1 MNTNNSLSSN
11 SISKKRE
18 RLEKGKRLNAHT
30 YKKLFQ
36 IAGQKMKEVSQG
48 DDHITTSDASKEVD
62 EIIVMKSCSDPKQ
75 EKHSAEL
82 AEFQFKVTPKAR
94 DQDHVLPYVNKL
106 RDFWH
111 RGHNSVFFDGQDRII
126 KVVFFV
132 LSILDKVKQPFLI
145 LTSSSALSLWESEF
159 SKWMNSTNFVTYKEN
174 KDLRE
179 SVTSSEF
186 YNENGSIKFQVILS
200 SPDVIIEGFEKIGHI
215 KWELIVIDECQR
227 NIISKHFM
235 EIKTLATDMKLVTV
249 TSETVNYQN
258 ILSILDSK
266 YEDMHMDMDADVD
279 TNALKEKLSPFVAFE
294 CKFNA
299 SEIEEYWVPVHLSNI
314 QIEQYCSLLNSNFEV
329 LTSSVRNSSSL
340 NDILT
345 QTQKCCDHPYLVDPD
360 LRKSLKTNAPI
371 DRLDAEIEASGKL
384 QLLDKLLLEIKRRR
398 LRVLV
403 LFQSVV
409 SSEKITIGDILE
421 DLVDR
426 RFGQDSY
433 VRIQPKILSAS
444 KRKEAVN
451 MFNNINS
458 ETFVCLLDYHDCQP
472 TIRLSSVDLVI
483 LFNSD
488 WNPSNDL
495 KDLHKLTL
503 EIDPHSNPLR
513 IFRLYSSFTI
523 EEKSLILSKQGT
535 ITYRVNYNTCH
546 RLLAWGASYLFNNK
560 DPESKSK
567 SKSKSDTCVDDLV
580 HELLNKTGN
589 INRLKSL
596 FISKAPIHEGVYSKN
611 ILLIGETEPHTKES
625 CSNLSENEPNVFW
638 SNLFKESQHIN
649 PQGKSSSRF
658 SRRVKKSF
666 RHPWYWFGDFET
678 ESESD
683 IENIEKKTIKS
694 HFVKKKLRSKRKSR
708 GVSKRA
714 GKLPTVT
721 STCISDPIPSISS
734 TNNVAQCTN
743 NQPPLPPVSDKSS
756 ITTPL
761 ETELENIK
769 KEREEVTKLHQ
780 EKKSKLVSDCEKEM
794 LEIRK
799 KYDALI
805 DESEMCLTKKMKVLE
820 DYYDLVYANKVL
832 AETVE
837 KTCDDHYNEEKT
849 EKVRIVEIPASTLIQ
864 SDTDV

>member
-1 MNTNNSLSSN
+1 MNTNNSVPSDSM
-11 SISKKRE
+11 SKKRE

-48 DDHITTSDASKEVD
+48 DDHITTSDASKKVD
-62 EIIVMKSCSDPKQ
+62 EIIVMKSCSDPKH

-82 AEFQFKVTPKAR
+82 AEFQFEVTPKAR

-111 RGHNSVFFDGQDRII
+111 RGHNSVFFDGQ
-126 KVVFFV
+126 
-132 LSILDKVKQPFLI
+132 
-145 LTSSSALSLWESEF
+145 
-159 SKWMNSTNFVTYKEN
+159 N

-329 LTSSVRNSSSL
+329 LTLSVRNSSSL

-433 VRIQPKILSAS
+433 VRIQPKILSVS

-451 MFNNINS
+451 MFNNING

-472 TIRLSSVDLVI
+472 TIRLSSVDIVI

-560 DPESKSK
+560 DPESKSKSK

-864 SDTDV
+864 SDYRRLTGIPNGA